1 MKKYLTQVC
10 AVMSCLVI
18 LASCATHK
26 AANGE
31 DKAGNNHAE
40 MTLERQMLTFVQKVY
55 DRQLHSKNVVG
66 NMSCTIN
73 ADGKEL
79 NVPGSLHMRKDEV
92 IRLQLFIPILGSEV
106 GRIEFTPDRV
116 LLMDRM
122 HKEYVEARYDQ
133 LGFLQANG
141 LSFYS
146 LQALFWNQL
155 LMPGKEHV
163 GETDLTD
170 YHVDLAAIKRSVS
183 LKQQP
188 GKISYLWDTEK
199 ANGQITAAHIG
210 YATQDNNSRLDWT
223 YSNFT
228 PVGLKSFPTL
238 QDILF
243 TIVAG
248 ANRHTLRLTLNMS
261 EVTTNDKWESRTTVS
276 SKFKKVDAEEI
287 LKKISQIQ

>member
-31 DKAGNNHAE
+31 NKAGNNHAE

-92 IRLQLFIPILGSEV
+92 IRLQLFVPILGSEV

-163 GETDLTD
+163 GEADLTD

-248 ANRHTLRLTLNMS
+248 SNRHTLRLTLNMS
-261 EVTTNDKWESRTTVS
+261 EVTTNDNWESRTTVS

>member
-92 IRLQLFIPILGSEV
+92 IRLQLFVPILGSEV

-163 GETDLTD
+163 GEADLTD

>member
-163 GETDLTD
+163 GEADLTD

-188 GKISYLWDTEK
+188 GKISYLWDT
-199 ANGQITAAHIG
+199 
-210 YATQDNNSRLDWT
+210 
-223 YSNFT
+223 
-228 PVGLKSFPTL
+228 
-238 QDILF
+238 
-243 TIVAG
+243 
-248 ANRHTLRLTLNMS
+248 
-261 EVTTNDKWESRTTVS
+261 
-276 SKFKKVDAEEI
+276 
-287 LKKISQIQ
+287 

>member
-92 IRLQLFIPILGSEV
+92 IRLQLFVPILGSEV

-163 GETDLTD
+163 GEADLTD

-183 LKQQP
+183 LRQQP

>member
-31 DKAGNNHAE
+31 VKAGNNHAE

-92 IRLQLFIPILGSEV
+92 IRLQLFVPILGSEV

-163 GETDLTD
+163 GEADLTD